1 MLPVKMD
8 LTEKIAATLRQLR
21 LDYPVNG
28 EVLTAE
34 KLSKAIGNN
43 RAWMSQI
50 ESRRLKKIKRED
62 IIKIYKLLH
71 NEPDEKKAELIA
83 EADLCS
89 PFETRF
95 DSDKKNSSY
104 VNDSYSEGIISLDNL
119 MSELRDTLLQKYK
132 ELNDSDRNTML
143 GCIESMIDNFYNDYY
158 FTHLI
163 YTVPIPSIEENF
175 WGTEYI
181 EEYHKA
187 LDIVYK
193 QYIINLHTAFEKTD
207 LKSFCSNY
215 KEICSS
221 IINRLTNLS
230 PDEMFDNLD
239 IVIEIDYYSKR
250 IFAYIKNSKEYKLP
264 NIELI
269 TLFDMINSMIQTLYD
284 KLKLQSPLPI
294 TISNLSS
301 NETYFDSIQ
310 LEISNRIMK
319 AIKIITLLK

>member
-28 EVLTAE
+28 EILTAE

-62 IIKIYKLLH
+62 IIKIYKLLN

-143 GCIESMIDNFYNDYY
+143 GCIESMIDNFYNNYY

-181 EEYHKA
+181 DEYHKA

-250 IFAYIKNSKEYKLP
+250 IFAYIKKSKEYKLP
-264 NIELI
+264 NIELK